1 LFLELHKGH
10 HEGFLEELTNN
21 SARSGTNETPE
32 QKYRRIFGAGK
43 IMTEPIFYSG
53 SGAYDFQYLDFAV
66 VKYRD
71 DEAWISQHMGIAIPE
86 MATIAR
92 ELKRL
97 HEQKYNALRTLP
109 RGNFSVL
116 CKAALAVFCFEE
128 KDLQHFGAAAVKGFV
143 SAFSLVP
150 GKVNAKLRLPGQ
162 YNQLQSSP
170 VVQLPDGR
178 YFVPICFNLSEAIYE
193 SPFYWMNTD
202 SSYASEALRHRG
214 QFAENATANLLRSV
228 FGTSNVY
235 TNVEVRKTKG
245 RNITDVDVL
254 AICGQQS
261 CHCPSEVETTDG
273 VSEAQ

>member
-1 LFLELHKGH
+1 MFLELHKGH

-116 CKAALAVFCFEE
+116 CKAAQAVFCFKE
-128 KDLQHFGAAAVKGFV
+128 KDLQHFGAAAVKDRNATQTAREKHPGIMASVIVQTLKVTKTKAATEFIGPV
-143 SAFSLVP
+143 SRQIVQKEDDVSKP
-150 GKVNAKLRLPGQ
+150 RIPSGLRLIDQVLKFFIFPLRA
-162 YNQLQSSP
+162 QLVRSSRP
-170 VVQLPDGR
+170 RNRTALDR
-178 YFVPICFNLSEAIYE
+178 KICVNSCRSRALHRCSKTNSWRSQRWLNINRGLTCGSLSG
-193 SPFYWMNTD
+193 
-202 SSYASEALRHRG
+202 ALRQVTG
-214 QFAENATANLLRSV
+214 
-228 FGTSNVY
+228 
-235 TNVEVRKTKG
+235 
-245 RNITDVDVL
+245 
-254 AICGQQS
+254 
-261 CHCPSEVETTDG
+261 
-273 VSEAQ
+273 